1 MTHRRTPESYLSQAD
16 AEEKRAQQGAL
27 KIYLGAAPGVGKTYQ
42 MLSDALVKR
51 SQGIDVVIGIVE
63 THGRQEVE
71 SLASA
76 FEKIPCCWFQ
86 KENIRI
92 RTLDLDAIYKRAPG
106 LLLVDEAA
114 YSNPD
119 GTLHP
124 KRWQDILDIV
134 ARGINVYTTL
144 NIQHLESLN
153 DVVGRLIGIP
163 VHETIP
169 DAFLEQASVIE
180 LIDLPSEELIARLK
194 EGKVYLPSEVSVA
207 IHHFFKKSNLDA
219 LRELALRIAA
229 ERVSSEVESDYSKNL
244 SARLLYQ
251 EDCLLV
257 CVNHDLDMS
266 RLIRAAKRI
275 ASRLNCPWH
284 ALFIDTGNA
293 KDFCTVQSH
302 LQFAQSLGAKTHIV
316 FSSHVT
322 KGIEDFIEEQ
332 KITQIV
338 LGKTRVR
345 PWPFQSSF
353 DKLIEH
359 LKDVGVYRIELK
371 SKKNPFLTRLRQ
383 MISVRSILGLGLVL
397 ITAAL
402 MVIFKN
408 IFSPWDF
415 GWLTGL
421 FILLIAYWGAWRF
434 VWLLMFL
441 FLGLD
446 LLFNARSFDYLM
458 TDKWAWF
465 QQYGSWSLLFLCL
478 SGFLIHAKRQI
489 LLAREIENSH
499 GQLIAFYQSISHVRG
514 VQPIL
519 IKIDAYLKKYFNI
532 DLRVFLPH
540 QGTLQQVFPVEGIF
554 LDEKEL
560 GVVQWVFES
569 GQEAGIGTGNLIF
582 SNAYYLPIKT
592 HERSLG
598 VVQLSSDDSHQ
609 LESHKKTLIVLMQQ
623 LSMILELEIQQQQQV
638 LQEKNDL
645 KFQVRDDI
653 LKKFSEQFYQP
664 FAEMTQKLSETM
676 SNPAELKQLLR
687 LKNHLK
693 VVHYLSFE
701 KNKAK
706 RGFQNIVKI
715 IEQVLRDNQETWVHK
730 KIIWKIDKNLPE
742 IKVHYDLIYILID
755 NLLDNIALHANP
767 QEGIEIDISQDEDN
781 VFVSFADDGPGFSE
795 KELQKIF
802 ESFYQGQQ
810 AQNTGLGLGFA
821 LCERIIDWHQGKI
834 WAKNRLPKGAIFSFI
849 LPKNIKEG

>member
-1 MTHRRTPESYLSQAD
+1 MTHRRTPESYLSQAE
-16 AEEKRAQQGAL
+16 AEEKRAQQGCL

-63 THGRQEVE
+63 THGRAEVE

-92 RTLDLDAIYKRAPG
+92 RALDLEAIYKRAPG
-106 LLLVDEAA
+106 LVLIDEAA

-119 GTLHP
+119 GTVHP

-134 ARGINVYTTL
+134 ERGIDVYTTL

-163 VHETIP
+163 VHETVP

-194 EGKVYLPSEVSVA
+194 EGKVYLPTEVSVA

-229 ERVSSEVESDYSKNL
+229 QRVSSEVENDYSKTL

-257 CVNHDLDMS
+257 CVNHHPDMY

-275 ASRLNCPWH
+275 ASRMNCPWH
-284 ALFIDTGNA
+284 ALYIDTGNS
-293 KDFCTVQSH
+293 KDFFAVQSH

-316 FSSHVT
+316 FASHVIL
-322 KGIEDFIEEQ
+322 GIEEFIEQQ
-332 KITQIV
+332 KITQVV
-338 LGKTRVR
+338 LGKTRAR

-371 SKKNPFLTRLRQ
+371 SKKIPFLDRFRQ
-383 MISVRSILGLGLVL
+383 MISLRSIMGTGLLL
-397 ITAAL
+397 LTAAV

-434 VWLLMFL
+434 VWILMLL

-458 TDKWAWF
+458 TDTWSWF
-465 QQYGSWSLLFLCL
+465 QQYGSWSLLFLSL
-478 SGFLIHAKRQI
+478 SAFLIHAKRQI
-489 LLAREIENSH
+489 LLAREIENSN

-519 IKIDAYLKKYFNI
+519 LKTNEYLKMYFNV
-532 DLRVFLPH
+532 DLRVFLPQ
-540 QGTLQQVFPVEGIF
+540 QGTLGQVFPVDGLP
-554 LDEKEL
+554 LDEKEQ

-569 GQEAGIGTGNLIF
+569 GEQAGIGTGNLIF
-582 SNAYYLPIKT
+582 SKAYYFPIKT
-592 HERSLG
+592 HEGLLG
-598 VVQLSSDDSHQ
+598 VAQLSCEDSNE
-609 LESHKKTLIVLMQQ
+609 LESHQKTLMVLLQQ
-623 LSMILELEIQQQQQV
+623 LSMILELEIQQQQLFV
-638 LQEKNDL
+638 QEKDDL

-653 LKKFSEQFYQP
+653 LKKFSEQFYRP
-664 FAEMTQKLSETM
+664 FSEMIKKLSDTM
-676 SNPAELKQLLR
+676 TNPNELKQLLR

-701 KNKAK
+701 KDKAK
-706 RGFQNIVKI
+706 KSFQNIVKI
-715 IEQVLRDNQETWVHK
+715 IEQVLHDNQEIWTHK
-730 KIIWKIDKNLPE
+730 KIIWKLDKDLPE

-755 NLLDNIALHANP
+755 NLLDNIVIHANP
-767 QEGIEIDISQDEDN
+767 QEGIEIEVTHDKDHIY
-781 VFVSFADDGPGFSE
+781 VSFADEGPGFSE

-810 AQNTGLGLGFA
+810 AQNTGLGLGLA
-821 LCERIIDWHQGKI
+821 LSERIIRWHQGKI
-834 WAKNRLPKGAIFSFI
+834 WAQNRLPKGAIFSFM
-849 LPKNIKEG
+849 LPKKPHE